1 MENKQY
7 MKEKIHSNRE
17 FMKSTFA
24 EEGYETD
31 QQKQLSQP
39 LLTKAAIGND
49 TSICYCKHHAN
60 LILA

>member
-1 MENKQY
+1 
-7 MKEKIHSNRE
+7 
-17 FMKSTFA
+17 MKSTFA

-39 LLTKAAIGND
+39 PLTKAAISND